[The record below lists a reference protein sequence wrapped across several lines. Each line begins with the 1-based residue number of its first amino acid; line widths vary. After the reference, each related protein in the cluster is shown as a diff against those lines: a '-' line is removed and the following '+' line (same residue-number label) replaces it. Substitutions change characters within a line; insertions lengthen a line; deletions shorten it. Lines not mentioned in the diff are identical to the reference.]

1 MLDLYNLGRYIDS
14 KPYKTFRNL
23 LFFCD
28 FGGVMRRSG
37 TAKFPHSVQL
47 FKFTQKV
54 MVDQR
59 GSKVNDQ
66 EVGSILNFNPS
77 DCSHWK
83 RGEKNVKSVFALTK
97 LATTLGVESAL
108 IFDIASGSIG
118 LDEAYFEYAE
128 TKAVAAIRASV
139 KAVDAVKLEEAR
151 SRVAAF
157 VEQIH
162 SQAEFTNAPLY
173 VPEVMR
179 FFAYI
184 SMHTAEMMDKLTR
197 ILRVKPGQYTIHY
210 AKGDLKPQTRMSMV
224 KELARIIFEGE
235 RARYPELGEAD
246 PSVVQFEE
254 LVFIADLLC
263 PQAMIREEMAK
274 IDSRK
279 NLISE
284 LSSVFWVPKI
294 LIGFQLQLMLRN
306 SQISESSSAVRD
318 NANQNVEQI

>member
-1 MLDLYNLGRYIDS
+1 
-14 KPYKTFRNL
+14 
-23 LFFCD
+23 
-28 FGGVMRRSG
+28 MRRSG

-83 RGEKNVKSVFALTK
+83 RGEKNVKSVFALTT
-97 LATTLGVESAL
+97 LANTLGVEPAL
-108 IFDIASGSIG
+108 IFDIASGAIN
-118 LDEAYFEYAE
+118 LDEAYFEYQE
-128 TKAVAAIRASV
+128 TKSIAAIRTSLAEIDPSTV
-139 KAVDAVKLEEAR
+139 EAAR
-151 SRVAAF
+151 TRVGEF
-157 VEQIH
+157 VGQIH
-162 SQAEFTNAPLY
+162 AQAEFTNAPLY

-184 SMHTAEMMDKLTR
+184 NMQTAEMMDKLTR
-197 ILRVKPGQYTIHY
+197 ILRVKPGQYTIHFT
-210 AKGDLKPQTRMSMV
+210 KGDLKPQTRMSMV

-235 RARYPELGEAD
+235 RARYPELGESNSQTIA
-246 PSVVQFEE
+246 FEE
-254 LVFIADLLC
+254 LVFMADLLC
-263 PQAMIREEMAK
+263 PQQMIREEMAK

-284 LSSVFWVPKI
+284 LSTVFWVPKI
-294 LIGFQLQLMLRN
+294 LIGFQLQLMLHKDN
-306 SQISESSSAVRD
+306 LVSSSSSIQDTAG
-318 NANQNVEQI
+318 ETLKTF